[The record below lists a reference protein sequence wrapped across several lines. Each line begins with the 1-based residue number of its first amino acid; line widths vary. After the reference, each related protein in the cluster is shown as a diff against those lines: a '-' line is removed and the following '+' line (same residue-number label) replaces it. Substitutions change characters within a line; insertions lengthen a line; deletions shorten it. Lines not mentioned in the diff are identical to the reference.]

1 MASFTNFATLSYNGG
16 TTNSNI
22 VTGEIL
28 EALTAVKTAVS
39 ANYSAGD
46 RITYALSLVN
56 TGTAAV
62 TDYTVTDN
70 LGGYTVDANTVYPLA
85 YNTGTVRYYINGVL
99 QTAPTV
105 TAGPPLTVTGLTIPA
120 GGSAVLIYETTA
132 TPVAPLATG
141 SSITNTA
148 TITGG
153 GLTNPITAQATVET
167 ATSADLTIS
176 KSARRRPLRKTARSP
191 TRLSFPTP
199 AIPKRRRRA
208 MLSSPTRFAPILR
221 NIAVTY
227 NGTAWTEGT
236 NYTYN
241 AATGVFTTL
250 AGQITVPA
258 ATFTQNTDGTFTVTP
273 GTATLV
279 ITGTVDHS
287 PYKRFRPRLRPGL
300 SLPKKAL
307 PVPVFPWY
315 NSRNLRLST
324 NCAHIGRS
332 KRDLWKRK
340 PLSYLRADVGVRHA
354 HIRRRYPRLVYL
366 YALRRHFLQR
376 AKTGNIVLLGIAL
389 GTRSWTSALYY
400 VIPISAYALGA
411 FISELIPDD
420 EAPLP
425 YPLGN
430 DPRRGRD
437 RIRRRARSASG
448 IDAGAGLSGVHQLY
462 RLHAIQHVPQ
472 LRGRADG
479 HNVRH
484 QPRPSAR
491 HRSCQGAAPP
501 PR

>member
-46 RITYALSLVN
+46 RITYALSFVN
-56 TGTAAV
+56 TGTAAI

-70 LGGYTVDANTVYPLA
+70 LGGYTVGANTVYPLA
-85 YNTGTVRYYINGVL
+85 YNAGTVRYYINGVL

-105 TAGPPLTVTGLTIPA
+105 TAGPPLTVTGLTVPA
-120 GGSAVLIYETTA
+120 GGNAVLIYETTA

-153 GLTNPITAQATVET
+153 GLTTPITAQATVET
-167 ATSADLTIS
+167 ANSADLTIS
-176 KSARRRPLRKTARSP
+176 KALSP
-191 TRLSFPTP
+191 TTVTENGQITYTFVISNTGNTEATAADNVVVTDTFD
-199 AIPKRRRRA
+199 
-208 MLSSPTRFAPILR
+208 PILR

-279 ITGTVDHS
+279 ITGTV
-287 PYKRFRPRLRPGL
+287 
-300 SLPKKAL
+300 
-307 PVPVFPWY
+307 
-315 NSRNLRLST
+315 
-324 NCAHIGRS
+324 
-332 KRDLWKRK
+332 
-340 PLSYLRADVGVRHA
+340 
-354 HIRRRYPRLVYL
+354 
-366 YALRRHFLQR
+366 
-376 AKTGNIVLLGIAL
+376 
-389 GTRSWTSALYY
+389 
-400 VIPISAYALGA
+400 
-411 FISELIPDD
+411 
-420 EAPLP
+420 
-425 YPLGN
+425 
-430 DPRRGRD
+430 
-437 RIRRRARSASG
+437 
-448 IDAGAGLSGVHQLY
+448 
-462 RLHAIQHVPQ
+462 
-472 LRGRADG
+472 
-479 HNVRH
+479 
-484 QPRPSAR
+484 
-491 HRSCQGAAPP
+491 
-501 PR
+501 

>member
-56 TGTAAV
+56 TGTAAI

-70 LGGYTVDANTVYPLA
+70 LGGYTVGANTVYPLA
-85 YNTGTVRYYINGVL
+85 YNAGTVRYYINGVL

-105 TAGPPLTVTGLTIPA
+105 TAGPPLTVTGLTVPA

-167 ATSADLTIS
+167 ANSADLTIS
-176 KSARRRPLRKTARSP
+176 KALSP
-191 TRLSFPTP
+191 TTVTENGQITYTFVISNTGNTE
-199 AIPKRRRRA
+199 ATA
-208 MLSSPTRFAPILR
+208 TGNVVVTDMFAPILR

-279 ITGTVDHS
+279 ITGTV
-287 PYKRFRPRLRPGL
+287 
-300 SLPKKAL
+300 
-307 PVPVFPWY
+307 
-315 NSRNLRLST
+315 
-324 NCAHIGRS
+324 
-332 KRDLWKRK
+332 
-340 PLSYLRADVGVRHA
+340 
-354 HIRRRYPRLVYL
+354 
-366 YALRRHFLQR
+366 
-376 AKTGNIVLLGIAL
+376 
-389 GTRSWTSALYY
+389 
-400 VIPISAYALGA
+400 
-411 FISELIPDD
+411 
-420 EAPLP
+420 
-425 YPLGN
+425 
-430 DPRRGRD
+430 
-437 RIRRRARSASG
+437 
-448 IDAGAGLSGVHQLY
+448 
-462 RLHAIQHVPQ
+462 
-472 LRGRADG
+472 
-479 HNVRH
+479 
-484 QPRPSAR
+484 
-491 HRSCQGAAPP
+491 
-501 PR
+501 

>member
-56 TGTAAV
+56 TGTAAI

-70 LGGYTVDANTVYPLA
+70 LGGYTVGANTVYPLA
-85 YNTGTVRYYINGVL
+85 YNAGTVRYYINGVL

-105 TAGPPLTVTGLTIPA
+105 TAGPPLTVTGLTVPA

-153 GLTNPITAQATVET
+153 GLTTPITAQATVET
-167 ATSADLTIS
+167 ATSAELSIS
-176 KSARRRPLRKTARSP
+176 KALSP
-191 TRLSFPTP
+191 TTVTENGQITYTFVISNTGNTEATATGNVVVTDTF
-199 AIPKRRRRA
+199 
-208 MLSSPTRFAPILR
+208 SPILR

-258 ATFTQNTDGTFTVTP
+258 ASFTQNTDGTFTVTP

-279 ITGTVDHS
+279 ITGTV
-287 PYKRFRPRLRPGL
+287 
-300 SLPKKAL
+300 
-307 PVPVFPWY
+307 
-315 NSRNLRLST
+315 
-324 NCAHIGRS
+324 
-332 KRDLWKRK
+332 
-340 PLSYLRADVGVRHA
+340 
-354 HIRRRYPRLVYL
+354 
-366 YALRRHFLQR
+366 
-376 AKTGNIVLLGIAL
+376 
-389 GTRSWTSALYY
+389 
-400 VIPISAYALGA
+400 
-411 FISELIPDD
+411 
-420 EAPLP
+420 
-425 YPLGN
+425 
-430 DPRRGRD
+430 
-437 RIRRRARSASG
+437 
-448 IDAGAGLSGVHQLY
+448 
-462 RLHAIQHVPQ
+462 
-472 LRGRADG
+472 
-479 HNVRH
+479 
-484 QPRPSAR
+484 
-491 HRSCQGAAPP
+491 
-501 PR
+501 

>member
-70 LGGYTVDANTVYPLA
+70 LGGYTVGANTVYPLA
-85 YNTGTVRYYINGVL
+85 YNAGTVRYYINGVL

-176 KSARRRPLRKTARSP
+176 KALSP
-191 TRLSFPTP
+191 TTVTENGQITYTFVISNTGNTEATAADNVVVTDTFD
-199 AIPKRRRRA
+199 
-208 MLSSPTRFAPILR
+208 PILR

-227 NGTAWTEGT
+227 NGTAWTDGT

-279 ITGTVDHS
+279 ITGTV
-287 PYKRFRPRLRPGL
+287 
-300 SLPKKAL
+300 
-307 PVPVFPWY
+307 
-315 NSRNLRLST
+315 
-324 NCAHIGRS
+324 
-332 KRDLWKRK
+332 
-340 PLSYLRADVGVRHA
+340 
-354 HIRRRYPRLVYL
+354 
-366 YALRRHFLQR
+366 
-376 AKTGNIVLLGIAL
+376 
-389 GTRSWTSALYY
+389 
-400 VIPISAYALGA
+400 
-411 FISELIPDD
+411 
-420 EAPLP
+420 
-425 YPLGN
+425 
-430 DPRRGRD
+430 
-437 RIRRRARSASG
+437 
-448 IDAGAGLSGVHQLY
+448 
-462 RLHAIQHVPQ
+462 
-472 LRGRADG
+472 
-479 HNVRH
+479 
-484 QPRPSAR
+484 
-491 HRSCQGAAPP
+491 
-501 PR
+501 

>member
-56 TGTAAV
+56 TGTAAI

-70 LGGYTVDANTVYPLA
+70 LGGYTVGANTVYPLA
-85 YNTGTVRYYINGVL
+85 YNAGTVRYYINGVL
-99 QTAPTV
+99 QTPPTV

-153 GLTNPITAQATVET
+153 GLTTPITAQATVET
-167 ATSADLTIS
+167 ATSAELSIS
-176 KSARRRPLRKTARSP
+176 KALSP
-191 TRLSFPTP
+191 TTVTENGQITYTFVISNTGNTEATATGNVVVTDTF
-199 AIPKRRRRA
+199 
-208 MLSSPTRFAPILR
+208 SPILR

-258 ATFTQNTDGTFTVTP
+258 ASFTQNTDGTFTVTP

-279 ITGTVDHS
+279 ITGTV
-287 PYKRFRPRLRPGL
+287 
-300 SLPKKAL
+300 
-307 PVPVFPWY
+307 
-315 NSRNLRLST
+315 
-324 NCAHIGRS
+324 
-332 KRDLWKRK
+332 
-340 PLSYLRADVGVRHA
+340 
-354 HIRRRYPRLVYL
+354 
-366 YALRRHFLQR
+366 
-376 AKTGNIVLLGIAL
+376 
-389 GTRSWTSALYY
+389 
-400 VIPISAYALGA
+400 
-411 FISELIPDD
+411 
-420 EAPLP
+420 
-425 YPLGN
+425 
-430 DPRRGRD
+430 
-437 RIRRRARSASG
+437 
-448 IDAGAGLSGVHQLY
+448 
-462 RLHAIQHVPQ
+462 
-472 LRGRADG
+472 
-479 HNVRH
+479 
-484 QPRPSAR
+484 
-491 HRSCQGAAPP
+491 
-501 PR
+501 

>member
-56 TGTAAV
+56 TGTAAI

-70 LGGYTVDANTVYPLA
+70 LGGYTVGANTVYPLA
-85 YNTGTVRYYINGVL
+85 YNAGTVRYYINGVL

-105 TAGPPLTVTGLTIPA
+105 TAGPPLTVTGLTVPA

-153 GLTNPITAQATVET
+153 GLTTPITAQATVET
-167 ATSADLTIS
+167 ANSADLTIS
-176 KSARRRPLRKTARSP
+176 KALSP
-191 TRLSFPTP
+191 TTVTENGQITYTFVISNTGNTE
-199 AIPKRRRRA
+199 A
-208 MLSSPTRFAPILR
+208 MAADNVVVTDTFDPILR

-258 ATFTQNTDGTFTVTP
+258 ASFTQNTDGTFTVTP

-279 ITGTVDHS
+279 ITGTV
-287 PYKRFRPRLRPGL
+287 
-300 SLPKKAL
+300 
-307 PVPVFPWY
+307 
-315 NSRNLRLST
+315 
-324 NCAHIGRS
+324 
-332 KRDLWKRK
+332 
-340 PLSYLRADVGVRHA
+340 
-354 HIRRRYPRLVYL
+354 
-366 YALRRHFLQR
+366 
-376 AKTGNIVLLGIAL
+376 
-389 GTRSWTSALYY
+389 
-400 VIPISAYALGA
+400 
-411 FISELIPDD
+411 
-420 EAPLP
+420 
-425 YPLGN
+425 
-430 DPRRGRD
+430 
-437 RIRRRARSASG
+437 
-448 IDAGAGLSGVHQLY
+448 
-462 RLHAIQHVPQ
+462 
-472 LRGRADG
+472 
-479 HNVRH
+479 
-484 QPRPSAR
+484 
-491 HRSCQGAAPP
+491 
-501 PR
+501 

>member
-70 LGGYTVDANTVYPLA
+70 LGGYTVGANTVYPLA
-85 YNTGTVRYYINGVL
+85 YNAGTVRYYINGVL

-105 TAGPPLTVTGLTIPA
+105 TAGPPLTVTGLTVPA
-120 GGSAVLIYETTA
+120 GGNAVLIYETTA

-167 ATSADLTIS
+167 ANSADLTIS
-176 KSARRRPLRKTARSP
+176 KALSP
-191 TRLSFPTP
+191 TTVTENGQITYTFVISNTGNTEATAADNVVVTDTFD
-199 AIPKRRRRA
+199 
-208 MLSSPTRFAPILR
+208 PILR

-227 NGTAWTEGT
+227 NGTAWTDGT

-279 ITGTVDHS
+279 ITGTV
-287 PYKRFRPRLRPGL
+287 
-300 SLPKKAL
+300 
-307 PVPVFPWY
+307 
-315 NSRNLRLST
+315 
-324 NCAHIGRS
+324 
-332 KRDLWKRK
+332 
-340 PLSYLRADVGVRHA
+340 
-354 HIRRRYPRLVYL
+354 
-366 YALRRHFLQR
+366 
-376 AKTGNIVLLGIAL
+376 
-389 GTRSWTSALYY
+389 
-400 VIPISAYALGA
+400 
-411 FISELIPDD
+411 
-420 EAPLP
+420 
-425 YPLGN
+425 
-430 DPRRGRD
+430 
-437 RIRRRARSASG
+437 
-448 IDAGAGLSGVHQLY
+448 
-462 RLHAIQHVPQ
+462 
-472 LRGRADG
+472 
-479 HNVRH
+479 
-484 QPRPSAR
+484 
-491 HRSCQGAAPP
+491 
-501 PR
+501 

>member
-70 LGGYTVDANTVYPLA
+70 LGGYTVGANTVYPLA
-85 YNTGTVRYYINGVL
+85 YNAGSVRYYINGVL
-99 QTAPTV
+99 QAAPTV
-105 TAGPPLTVTGLTIPA
+105 AAGPPLTVTGLTVPA

-167 ATSADLTIS
+167 ANSAELSIS
-176 KSARRRPLRKTARSP
+176 KALSP
-191 TRLSFPTP
+191 TTVTENGQITYTFVISNTGNTEATATGNVVVTDTF
-199 AIPKRRRRA
+199 
-208 MLSSPTRFAPILR
+208 SPILR

-258 ATFTQNTDGTFTVTP
+258 ASFTQNTDGTFTVTP

-279 ITGTVDHS
+279 ITGTV
-287 PYKRFRPRLRPGL
+287 
-300 SLPKKAL
+300 
-307 PVPVFPWY
+307 
-315 NSRNLRLST
+315 
-324 NCAHIGRS
+324 
-332 KRDLWKRK
+332 
-340 PLSYLRADVGVRHA
+340 
-354 HIRRRYPRLVYL
+354 
-366 YALRRHFLQR
+366 
-376 AKTGNIVLLGIAL
+376 
-389 GTRSWTSALYY
+389 
-400 VIPISAYALGA
+400 
-411 FISELIPDD
+411 
-420 EAPLP
+420 
-425 YPLGN
+425 
-430 DPRRGRD
+430 
-437 RIRRRARSASG
+437 
-448 IDAGAGLSGVHQLY
+448 
-462 RLHAIQHVPQ
+462 
-472 LRGRADG
+472 
-479 HNVRH
+479 
-484 QPRPSAR
+484 
-491 HRSCQGAAPP
+491 
-501 PR
+501 

>member
-56 TGTAAV
+56 TGTAAI

-70 LGGYTVDANTVYPLA
+70 LGGYTVGANTVYPLA
-85 YNTGTVRYYINGVL
+85 YNAGTVRYYINGVL

-105 TAGPPLTVTGLTIPA
+105 TAGPPLTVTGLTVPA
-120 GGSAVLIYETTA
+120 SGNAVLIYETTA

-153 GLTNPITAQATVET
+153 GLTTPITAQATVET
-167 ATSADLTIS
+167 ANSADLTIS
-176 KSARRRPLRKTARSP
+176 KALSP
-191 TRLSFPTP
+191 TTVTENGQITYTFVISNTGNTEATAADNVVVTDTFD
-199 AIPKRRRRA
+199 
-208 MLSSPTRFAPILR
+208 PILR

-279 ITGTVDHS
+279 ITGTV
-287 PYKRFRPRLRPGL
+287 
-300 SLPKKAL
+300 
-307 PVPVFPWY
+307 
-315 NSRNLRLST
+315 
-324 NCAHIGRS
+324 
-332 KRDLWKRK
+332 
-340 PLSYLRADVGVRHA
+340 
-354 HIRRRYPRLVYL
+354 
-366 YALRRHFLQR
+366 
-376 AKTGNIVLLGIAL
+376 
-389 GTRSWTSALYY
+389 
-400 VIPISAYALGA
+400 
-411 FISELIPDD
+411 
-420 EAPLP
+420 
-425 YPLGN
+425 
-430 DPRRGRD
+430 
-437 RIRRRARSASG
+437 
-448 IDAGAGLSGVHQLY
+448 
-462 RLHAIQHVPQ
+462 
-472 LRGRADG
+472 
-479 HNVRH
+479 
-484 QPRPSAR
+484 
-491 HRSCQGAAPP
+491 
-501 PR
+501 

>member
-70 LGGYTVDANTVYPLA
+70 LGGYTVGANTVYPLA
-85 YNTGTVRYYINGVL
+85 YNAGTVRYYINGVL

-153 GLTNPITAQATVET
+153 GLTTPITAQATVET
-167 ATSADLTIS
+167 ANSADLTIS
-176 KSARRRPLRKTARSP
+176 KALSP
-191 TRLSFPTP
+191 TTVTENGQITYTFVISNTGNTEATATDNVVVTDTFD
-199 AIPKRRRRA
+199 
-208 MLSSPTRFAPILR
+208 PILR

-279 ITGTVDHS
+279 ITGT
-287 PYKRFRPRLRPGL
+287 
-300 SLPKKAL
+300 
-307 PVPVFPWY
+307 
-315 NSRNLRLST
+315 
-324 NCAHIGRS
+324 I
-332 KRDLWKRK
+332 
-340 PLSYLRADVGVRHA
+340 
-354 HIRRRYPRLVYL
+354 
-366 YALRRHFLQR
+366 
-376 AKTGNIVLLGIAL
+376 
-389 GTRSWTSALYY
+389 
-400 VIPISAYALGA
+400 
-411 FISELIPDD
+411 
-420 EAPLP
+420 
-425 YPLGN
+425 
-430 DPRRGRD
+430 
-437 RIRRRARSASG
+437 
-448 IDAGAGLSGVHQLY
+448 
-462 RLHAIQHVPQ
+462 
-472 LRGRADG
+472 
-479 HNVRH
+479 
-484 QPRPSAR
+484 
-491 HRSCQGAAPP
+491 
-501 PR
+501 

>member
-56 TGTAAV
+56 TGTAAI

-70 LGGYTVDANTVYPLA
+70 LGGYTVGANTVYPLA
-85 YNTGTVRYYINGVL
+85 YNAGTVRYYINGVL
-99 QTAPTV
+99 QAAPPV
-105 TAGPPLTVTGLTIPA
+105 PAGPPLTVTGLTVPA

-153 GLTNPITAQATVET
+153 GLTTPITAQATVET
-167 ATSADLTIS
+167 ANSAELSIS
-176 KSARRRPLRKTARSP
+176 KALSP
-191 TRLSFPTP
+191 TTVTENGQITYTFVISNTGNTEATATGNVVVTDTF
-199 AIPKRRRRA
+199 
-208 MLSSPTRFAPILR
+208 SPILR

-258 ATFTQNTDGTFTVTP
+258 ASFTQNTDGTFTVTP

-279 ITGTVDHS
+279 ITGTV
-287 PYKRFRPRLRPGL
+287 
-300 SLPKKAL
+300 
-307 PVPVFPWY
+307 
-315 NSRNLRLST
+315 
-324 NCAHIGRS
+324 
-332 KRDLWKRK
+332 
-340 PLSYLRADVGVRHA
+340 
-354 HIRRRYPRLVYL
+354 
-366 YALRRHFLQR
+366 
-376 AKTGNIVLLGIAL
+376 
-389 GTRSWTSALYY
+389 
-400 VIPISAYALGA
+400 
-411 FISELIPDD
+411 
-420 EAPLP
+420 
-425 YPLGN
+425 
-430 DPRRGRD
+430 
-437 RIRRRARSASG
+437 
-448 IDAGAGLSGVHQLY
+448 
-462 RLHAIQHVPQ
+462 
-472 LRGRADG
+472 
-479 HNVRH
+479 
-484 QPRPSAR
+484 
-491 HRSCQGAAPP
+491 
-501 PR
+501 

>member
-56 TGTAAV
+56 TGTAAI

-70 LGGYTVDANTVYPLA
+70 LGGYTVGANTVYPLA
-85 YNTGTVRYYINGVL
+85 YNAGTVRYYINGVL

-105 TAGPPLTVTGLTIPA
+105 TAGPPLTVTGLTVPA

-153 GLTNPITAQATVET
+153 GLTTPITAQATVET
-167 ATSADLTIS
+167 ANSAELSIS
-176 KSARRRPLRKTARSP
+176 KALSP
-191 TRLSFPTP
+191 TTVTENGQITYTFVISNTGNTEATATGNVVVTDTFD
-199 AIPKRRRRA
+199 
-208 MLSSPTRFAPILR
+208 PILR

-279 ITGTVDHS
+279 ITGTV
-287 PYKRFRPRLRPGL
+287 
-300 SLPKKAL
+300 
-307 PVPVFPWY
+307 
-315 NSRNLRLST
+315 
-324 NCAHIGRS
+324 
-332 KRDLWKRK
+332 
-340 PLSYLRADVGVRHA
+340 
-354 HIRRRYPRLVYL
+354 
-366 YALRRHFLQR
+366 
-376 AKTGNIVLLGIAL
+376 
-389 GTRSWTSALYY
+389 
-400 VIPISAYALGA
+400 
-411 FISELIPDD
+411 
-420 EAPLP
+420 
-425 YPLGN
+425 
-430 DPRRGRD
+430 
-437 RIRRRARSASG
+437 
-448 IDAGAGLSGVHQLY
+448 
-462 RLHAIQHVPQ
+462 
-472 LRGRADG
+472 
-479 HNVRH
+479 
-484 QPRPSAR
+484 
-491 HRSCQGAAPP
+491 
-501 PR
+501 

>member
-70 LGGYTVDANTVYPLA
+70 LGGYTVGANTVYPLA
-85 YNTGTVRYYINGVL
+85 YNAGTVRYYINGVL

-105 TAGPPLTVTGLTIPA
+105 TAGPPLTVTGLTVPA

-167 ATSADLTIS
+167 ANSADLTIS
-176 KSARRRPLRKTARSP
+176 KALSP
-191 TRLSFPTP
+191 TTVTENGQITYTFVISNTGNTEATATGNVVVTDTFD
-199 AIPKRRRRA
+199 
-208 MLSSPTRFAPILR
+208 PILR

-279 ITGTVDHS
+279 ITGTV
-287 PYKRFRPRLRPGL
+287 
-300 SLPKKAL
+300 
-307 PVPVFPWY
+307 
-315 NSRNLRLST
+315 
-324 NCAHIGRS
+324 
-332 KRDLWKRK
+332 
-340 PLSYLRADVGVRHA
+340 
-354 HIRRRYPRLVYL
+354 
-366 YALRRHFLQR
+366 
-376 AKTGNIVLLGIAL
+376 
-389 GTRSWTSALYY
+389 
-400 VIPISAYALGA
+400 
-411 FISELIPDD
+411 
-420 EAPLP
+420 
-425 YPLGN
+425 
-430 DPRRGRD
+430 
-437 RIRRRARSASG
+437 
-448 IDAGAGLSGVHQLY
+448 
-462 RLHAIQHVPQ
+462 
-472 LRGRADG
+472 
-479 HNVRH
+479 
-484 QPRPSAR
+484 
-491 HRSCQGAAPP
+491 
-501 PR
+501 

>member
-70 LGGYTVDANTVYPLA
+70 LGGYTVGANTVYPLA
-85 YNTGTVRYYINGVL
+85 YNAGTVRYYINGVL
-99 QTAPTV
+99 QAAPTV
-105 TAGPPLTVTGLTIPA
+105 TAGPPLTVTGLTVPA

-167 ATSADLTIS
+167 ANSAELSIS
-176 KSARRRPLRKTARSP
+176 KALSP
-191 TRLSFPTP
+191 TTVTENGQITYTFVISNTGNTEATATGNVVVTDTFD
-199 AIPKRRRRA
+199 
-208 MLSSPTRFAPILR
+208 PILR

-279 ITGTVDHS
+279 ITGTV
-287 PYKRFRPRLRPGL
+287 
-300 SLPKKAL
+300 
-307 PVPVFPWY
+307 
-315 NSRNLRLST
+315 
-324 NCAHIGRS
+324 
-332 KRDLWKRK
+332 
-340 PLSYLRADVGVRHA
+340 
-354 HIRRRYPRLVYL
+354 
-366 YALRRHFLQR
+366 
-376 AKTGNIVLLGIAL
+376 
-389 GTRSWTSALYY
+389 
-400 VIPISAYALGA
+400 
-411 FISELIPDD
+411 
-420 EAPLP
+420 
-425 YPLGN
+425 
-430 DPRRGRD
+430 
-437 RIRRRARSASG
+437 
-448 IDAGAGLSGVHQLY
+448 
-462 RLHAIQHVPQ
+462 
-472 LRGRADG
+472 
-479 HNVRH
+479 
-484 QPRPSAR
+484 
-491 HRSCQGAAPP
+491 
-501 PR
+501 

>member
-56 TGTAAV
+56 TGTAAI

-70 LGGYTVDANTVYPLA
+70 LGGYTVGANTVYPLA
-85 YNTGTVRYYINGVL
+85 YNAGTVRYYINGVL

-105 TAGPPLTVTGLTIPA
+105 TAGPPLTVTGLTVPA

-153 GLTNPITAQATVET
+153 GLTTPITAQATVET
-167 ATSADLTIS
+167 ANSADLTIS
-176 KSARRRPLRKTARSP
+176 KALSP
-191 TRLSFPTP
+191 TTVTENGQITYTFVISNTGNTEATAADNVVVTDTFD
-199 AIPKRRRRA
+199 
-208 MLSSPTRFAPILR
+208 PILR

-279 ITGTVDHS
+279 ITGTV
-287 PYKRFRPRLRPGL
+287 
-300 SLPKKAL
+300 
-307 PVPVFPWY
+307 
-315 NSRNLRLST
+315 
-324 NCAHIGRS
+324 
-332 KRDLWKRK
+332 
-340 PLSYLRADVGVRHA
+340 
-354 HIRRRYPRLVYL
+354 
-366 YALRRHFLQR
+366 
-376 AKTGNIVLLGIAL
+376 
-389 GTRSWTSALYY
+389 
-400 VIPISAYALGA
+400 
-411 FISELIPDD
+411 
-420 EAPLP
+420 
-425 YPLGN
+425 
-430 DPRRGRD
+430 
-437 RIRRRARSASG
+437 
-448 IDAGAGLSGVHQLY
+448 
-462 RLHAIQHVPQ
+462 
-472 LRGRADG
+472 
-479 HNVRH
+479 
-484 QPRPSAR
+484 
-491 HRSCQGAAPP
+491 
-501 PR
+501 

>member
-70 LGGYTVDANTVYPLA
+70 LGGYTVGANTVYPLA
-85 YNTGTVRYYINGVL
+85 YNAGTVRYYINGVL

-105 TAGPPLTVTGLTIPA
+105 TAGPPLTVTGLTVPA

-153 GLTNPITAQATVET
+153 GLTTPITAQATVET
-167 ATSADLTIS
+167 ANSAELSIS
-176 KSARRRPLRKTARSP
+176 KALSP
-191 TRLSFPTP
+191 TTVTENGQITYTFVISNTGNTEATATGNVVVTDTFD
-199 AIPKRRRRA
+199 
-208 MLSSPTRFAPILR
+208 PILR

-279 ITGTVDHS
+279 ITGTV
-287 PYKRFRPRLRPGL
+287 
-300 SLPKKAL
+300 
-307 PVPVFPWY
+307 
-315 NSRNLRLST
+315 
-324 NCAHIGRS
+324 
-332 KRDLWKRK
+332 
-340 PLSYLRADVGVRHA
+340 
-354 HIRRRYPRLVYL
+354 
-366 YALRRHFLQR
+366 
-376 AKTGNIVLLGIAL
+376 
-389 GTRSWTSALYY
+389 
-400 VIPISAYALGA
+400 
-411 FISELIPDD
+411 
-420 EAPLP
+420 
-425 YPLGN
+425 
-430 DPRRGRD
+430 
-437 RIRRRARSASG
+437 
-448 IDAGAGLSGVHQLY
+448 
-462 RLHAIQHVPQ
+462 
-472 LRGRADG
+472 
-479 HNVRH
+479 
-484 QPRPSAR
+484 
-491 HRSCQGAAPP
+491 
-501 PR
+501 

>member
-56 TGTAAV
+56 TGTAAI

-70 LGGYTVDANTVYPLA
+70 LGGYTVGANTVYPLA
-85 YNTGTVRYYINGVL
+85 YNAGTVRYYINGVL
-99 QTAPTV
+99 QAAPTV
-105 TAGPPLTVTGLTIPA
+105 TAGPPLTVTGLTVPA

-153 GLTNPITAQATVET
+153 GLTNPITAQATVDTANSAELSISKALSPTTVTENGRITYTFVISNTGNTEAT
-167 ATSADLTIS
+167 ATGNVVVTDT
-176 KSARRRPLRKTARSP
+176 
-191 TRLSFPTP
+191 FV
-199 AIPKRRRRA
+199 
-208 MLSSPTRFAPILR
+208 PILR

-279 ITGTVDHS
+279 ITGTV
-287 PYKRFRPRLRPGL
+287 
-300 SLPKKAL
+300 
-307 PVPVFPWY
+307 
-315 NSRNLRLST
+315 
-324 NCAHIGRS
+324 
-332 KRDLWKRK
+332 
-340 PLSYLRADVGVRHA
+340 
-354 HIRRRYPRLVYL
+354 
-366 YALRRHFLQR
+366 
-376 AKTGNIVLLGIAL
+376 
-389 GTRSWTSALYY
+389 
-400 VIPISAYALGA
+400 
-411 FISELIPDD
+411 
-420 EAPLP
+420 
-425 YPLGN
+425 
-430 DPRRGRD
+430 
-437 RIRRRARSASG
+437 
-448 IDAGAGLSGVHQLY
+448 
-462 RLHAIQHVPQ
+462 
-472 LRGRADG
+472 
-479 HNVRH
+479 
-484 QPRPSAR
+484 
-491 HRSCQGAAPP
+491 
-501 PR
+501 

>member
-56 TGTAAV
+56 TGTAAI

-70 LGGYTVDANTVYPLA
+70 LGGYTVGANTVYPLA
-85 YNTGTVRYYINGVL
+85 YNAGTVRYYINGVL

-105 TAGPPLTVTGLTIPA
+105 TAGPPLTVTGLTVPA

-148 TITGG
+148 TITGA

-167 ATSADLTIS
+167 ANSADLTIS
-176 KSARRRPLRKTARSP
+176 KALSP
-191 TRLSFPTP
+191 TTVTENGQITYTFVISNTGNTE
-199 AIPKRRRRA
+199 ATA
-208 MLSSPTRFAPILR
+208 TGNVVVTDMFAPILR

-279 ITGTVDHS
+279 ITGTV
-287 PYKRFRPRLRPGL
+287 
-300 SLPKKAL
+300 
-307 PVPVFPWY
+307 
-315 NSRNLRLST
+315 
-324 NCAHIGRS
+324 
-332 KRDLWKRK
+332 
-340 PLSYLRADVGVRHA
+340 
-354 HIRRRYPRLVYL
+354 
-366 YALRRHFLQR
+366 
-376 AKTGNIVLLGIAL
+376 
-389 GTRSWTSALYY
+389 
-400 VIPISAYALGA
+400 
-411 FISELIPDD
+411 
-420 EAPLP
+420 
-425 YPLGN
+425 
-430 DPRRGRD
+430 
-437 RIRRRARSASG
+437 
-448 IDAGAGLSGVHQLY
+448 
-462 RLHAIQHVPQ
+462 
-472 LRGRADG
+472 
-479 HNVRH
+479 
-484 QPRPSAR
+484 
-491 HRSCQGAAPP
+491 
-501 PR
+501 

>member
-56 TGTAAV
+56 TGTAAI

-70 LGGYTVDANTVYPLA
+70 LGGYTVGANTVYPLA
-85 YNTGTVRYYINGVL
+85 YNAGTVRYYINGVL

-105 TAGPPLTVTGLTIPA
+105 TGLTVPA

-141 SSITNTA
+141 SLITNTA

-153 GLTNPITAQATVET
+153 GLTTPITAQATVET
-167 ATSADLTIS
+167 ANSAVLTIS
-176 KSARRRPLRKTARSP
+176 KALSP
-191 TRLSFPTP
+191 TTVTENGQITYTFVISNTGNTE
-199 AIPKRRRRA
+199 ATA
-208 MLSSPTRFAPILR
+208 TGNVVVTDTFAPILR

-279 ITGTVDHS
+279 ITGTV
-287 PYKRFRPRLRPGL
+287 
-300 SLPKKAL
+300 
-307 PVPVFPWY
+307 
-315 NSRNLRLST
+315 
-324 NCAHIGRS
+324 
-332 KRDLWKRK
+332 
-340 PLSYLRADVGVRHA
+340 
-354 HIRRRYPRLVYL
+354 
-366 YALRRHFLQR
+366 
-376 AKTGNIVLLGIAL
+376 
-389 GTRSWTSALYY
+389 
-400 VIPISAYALGA
+400 
-411 FISELIPDD
+411 
-420 EAPLP
+420 
-425 YPLGN
+425 
-430 DPRRGRD
+430 
-437 RIRRRARSASG
+437 
-448 IDAGAGLSGVHQLY
+448 
-462 RLHAIQHVPQ
+462 
-472 LRGRADG
+472 
-479 HNVRH
+479 
-484 QPRPSAR
+484 
-491 HRSCQGAAPP
+491 
-501 PR
+501 

>member
-56 TGTAAV
+56 TGTAAI

-70 LGGYTVDANTVYPLA
+70 LGGYTVGANTVYPLA
-85 YNTGTVRYYINGVL
+85 YNAGTVRYYINGVL

-105 TAGPPLTVTGLTIPA
+105 TAGPPLTVTGLTVPA

-167 ATSADLTIS
+167 ANSADLSIS
-176 KSARRRPLRKTARSP
+176 KALSP
-191 TRLSFPTP
+191 TTVTENGQITYTFVISNTGNTEATATGNVVVTDTF
-199 AIPKRRRRA
+199 
-208 MLSSPTRFAPILR
+208 SPILR

-258 ATFTQNTDGTFTVTP
+258 ASFTQNTDGTFTVTP

-279 ITGTVDHS
+279 ITGTV
-287 PYKRFRPRLRPGL
+287 
-300 SLPKKAL
+300 
-307 PVPVFPWY
+307 
-315 NSRNLRLST
+315 
-324 NCAHIGRS
+324 
-332 KRDLWKRK
+332 
-340 PLSYLRADVGVRHA
+340 
-354 HIRRRYPRLVYL
+354 
-366 YALRRHFLQR
+366 
-376 AKTGNIVLLGIAL
+376 
-389 GTRSWTSALYY
+389 
-400 VIPISAYALGA
+400 
-411 FISELIPDD
+411 
-420 EAPLP
+420 
-425 YPLGN
+425 
-430 DPRRGRD
+430 
-437 RIRRRARSASG
+437 
-448 IDAGAGLSGVHQLY
+448 
-462 RLHAIQHVPQ
+462 
-472 LRGRADG
+472 
-479 HNVRH
+479 
-484 QPRPSAR
+484 
-491 HRSCQGAAPP
+491 
-501 PR
+501 

>member
-56 TGTAAV
+56 TGTAAI

-70 LGGYTVDANTVYPLA
+70 LGGYTVGANTVYPLA
-85 YNTGTVRYYINGVL
+85 YNAGTVRYYINGVL

-105 TAGPPLTVTGLTIPA
+105 TAGPPLTVTGLTVPA

-153 GLTNPITAQATVET
+153 GLTTPITAQATVET
-167 ATSADLTIS
+167 ANSADLSIS
-176 KSARRRPLRKTARSP
+176 KALSP
-191 TRLSFPTP
+191 TTVTENGQITYTFVISNTGNTEATATGNVVVTDTF
-199 AIPKRRRRA
+199 
-208 MLSSPTRFAPILR
+208 SPILR

-279 ITGTVDHS
+279 ITGTV
-287 PYKRFRPRLRPGL
+287 
-300 SLPKKAL
+300 
-307 PVPVFPWY
+307 
-315 NSRNLRLST
+315 
-324 NCAHIGRS
+324 
-332 KRDLWKRK
+332 
-340 PLSYLRADVGVRHA
+340 
-354 HIRRRYPRLVYL
+354 
-366 YALRRHFLQR
+366 
-376 AKTGNIVLLGIAL
+376 
-389 GTRSWTSALYY
+389 
-400 VIPISAYALGA
+400 
-411 FISELIPDD
+411 
-420 EAPLP
+420 
-425 YPLGN
+425 
-430 DPRRGRD
+430 
-437 RIRRRARSASG
+437 
-448 IDAGAGLSGVHQLY
+448 
-462 RLHAIQHVPQ
+462 
-472 LRGRADG
+472 
-479 HNVRH
+479 
-484 QPRPSAR
+484 
-491 HRSCQGAAPP
+491 
-501 PR
+501 